1 MSGILYLLPDLFII
15 LWMSGEET
23 VYVTVLSEK
32 RNRNGFRQLGQ
43 RRRKKSARAENK
55 TNEAEIKCIWLE

>member
-1 MSGILYLLPDLFII
+1 MSGILYLLPDLFTI
-15 LWMSGEET
+15 LRMSGEET

-43 RRRKKSARAENK
+43 
-55 TNEAEIKCIWLE
+55 